1 MTIQQLSYVIAVD
14 TYRNFKTA
22 AEKCFVTQP
31 TLSMQ
36 IQALESEFD
45 IKIFDRSKK
54 PVVVTD
60 IGKEIIS
67 QARIIVQEAEKL
79 KEIVYE
85 GKNTLEGEIRLG
97 IIPTLAPYL
106 LPLFLHKFIRKYPNI
121 KIIVNELT
129 TATIID
135 RLKKNLIDAAVLATP
150 LNDNSLKELPLFYE
164 EFSVYTSKSEPAYNK
179 EYLLAEDINLD
190 HLWLLEEG
198 HCLRSQILNLCE
210 LRRQSVGARH
220 VEYQA
225 GSIET
230 LIKMVEIND
239 GITVL
244 PELALKD
251 LTRKQLERI
260 RHFRSPAPVREISMV
275 THRSFVKTR
284 LLNALADE
292 IIQSIPE
299 SMRAVKKKKV
309 VKIYEQ

>member
-1 MTIQQLSYVIAVD
+1 MTIQQLSYIVAVD

-22 AEKCFVTQP
+22 SEKCFVTQP

-36 IQALESEFD
+36 IQALEAEFGV
-45 IKIFDRSKK
+45 KIFDRTKK

-60 IGKEIIS
+60 IGREIIEQS
-67 QARIIVQEAEKL
+67 RIILQESAKL
-79 KEIVYE
+79 SELISE
-85 GKNTLEGEIRLG
+85 SKNTLEGEITIG

-106 LPLFLHKFIRKYPNI
+106 LPLFLHKFIKKYPKI

-135 RLKKNLIDAAVLATP
+135 RLKKNLVDAAVLSTP
-150 LNDNSLKELPLFYE
+150 LNDPSLKELPLFYE

-179 EYLLAEDINLD
+179 QYLIAEDINLD

-210 LRRQSVGARH
+210 LRKQSAGAKH

-251 LTRKQLERI
+251 LSKKQLERI
-260 RHFRSPAPVREISMV
+260 RQFRAPAPVREISMV

-284 LLNALADE
+284 LLNALAEE

-299 SMRAVKKKKV
+299 NMRAVKKKKV
-309 VKIYEQ
+309 VKIFE